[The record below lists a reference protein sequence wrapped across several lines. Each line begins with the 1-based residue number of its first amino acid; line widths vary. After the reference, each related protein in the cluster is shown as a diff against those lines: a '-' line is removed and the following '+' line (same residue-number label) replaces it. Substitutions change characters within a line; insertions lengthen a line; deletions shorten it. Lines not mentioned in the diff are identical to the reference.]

1 MRKYF
6 PCLGGDNPPPP
17 DPPDPPDPPQQQH
30 PQHPQHPLSLSSSPL
45 SLSPP
50 TLSLYTSL
58 PPTQE
63 MPSDILCE
71 ATVSPMP
78 SSANLD
84 DLTSQLS
91 EISLS
96 LDMEKAERQRNE
108 LRMTVFMQEM
118 FSEMSAGMNELKEE
132 VRDLK
137 DQQHSYIARLA
148 SRNSQLCDE
157 KSQWLLQQRSSG
169 ATRLLGRSTASL
181 PSFITPVKSSSP
193 IVDVSR
199 GDLDEPLTPPKKWTR
214 GGDLRSTEQ
223 CKKPVRLW

>member
-1 MRKYF
+1 
-6 PCLGGDNPPPP
+6 
-17 DPPDPPDPPQQQH
+17 
-30 PQHPQHPLSLSSSPL
+30 
-45 SLSPP
+45 
-50 TLSLYTSL
+50 
-58 PPTQE
+58 
-63 MPSDILCE
+63 
-71 ATVSPMP
+71 
-78 SSANLD
+78 
-84 DLTSQLS
+84 
-91 EISLS
+91 
-96 LDMEKAERQRNE
+96 
-108 LRMTVFMQEM
+108 M

-137 DQQHSYIARLA
+137 DQHHSYITRLE

-199 GDLDEPLTPPKKWTR
+199 EDLDEPLTPPKKWTR

-223 CKKPVRLW
+223 CKKPVRLWWVTLVIFKLFFLVIAFVDLSFPSSPFLVRWYGFVKILTTDIYFRWRWFNWSYEWW